1 MVPLGAKGEGLD
13 VLRPGNL
20 SALWQKARARWAKI
34 PPAARRRALLF
45 LLIFALAFAVRGL
58 TMQFMRAHLE
68 DPSWFQ
74 PGSYKVFDERARNI
88 LDGRERP
95 FWIDDASRTDLVQYP
110 PAFPLWV
117 AAIYGLTGERS
128 MYAVQRVQ
136 WVLDTLLVTVL
147 IAGIAATAYGWRASL
162 WASLLAALSPLLAMY
177 GAWPSSDA
185 PTAWFVLASAWLLL
199 VAAKRQSIV
208 WALSAG
214 FALGVACWF
223 RVNPLYLAAVWAVAL
238 LLFVRAGWRK
248 RTTLGAAVVTGAVL
262 VVSPIVI
269 RNYVVFPDFTPTG
282 GTVGVN
288 LWEGLGE
295 TELGR
300 SHGFV
305 YGDDKMLAIER
316 ARMGLAAEA
325 PLKLFWPDGIRR
337 DRERT
342 RESLAFIKQRPFWYA
357 GVMTK
362 RMWGMLKVAG
372 EPLPYYGSAGINVTS
387 RKTLPE
393 TRQGGALALFV
404 NALGMMQSVARYLFL
419 PLAALG
425 VWVAA
430 RQDFLAT
437 ALILTAVLY
446 YLVPGTAAHTE
457 IRYAL
462 PMHGLL
468 TVIAGVGLCR
478 LASAARKL
486 LGRRALK
493 EEAAGAES

>member
-1 MVPLGAKGEGLD
+1 
-13 VLRPGNL
+13 LRPRNL

-34 PPAARRRALLF
+34 PPVARRRALLF

-58 TMQFMRAHLE
+58 TMRFMRAHLE

-74 PGSYKVFDERARNI
+74 PGSYRVFDERARNI

-95 FWIDDASRTDLVQYP
+95 FWIDDPGRTDLVQYP

-117 AAIYGLTGERS
+117 AAVYGLTGERS
-128 MYAVQRVQ
+128 MYALQRVQ

-185 PTAWFVLASAWLLL
+185 PTAWFVLGSAWLLL
-199 VAAKRQSIV
+199 VAAKRQSIL
-208 WALSAG
+208 WALCAG
-214 FALGVACWF
+214 LALGAACWF
-223 RVNPLYLAAVWAVAL
+223 RVNPLYLAAAWALAL
-238 LLFVRAGWRK
+238 LIFVRAGWRK
-248 RTTLGAAVVTGAVL
+248 RVALGAAVALGTAL
-262 VVSPIVI
+262 VVSPIVV

-305 YGDDKMLAIER
+305 YGDDKMLAVER
-316 ARMGLAAEA
+316 ARMGLAPEA

-342 RESLAFIKQRPFWYA
+342 RESLAFIKERPFWYA
-357 GVMTK
+357 GVMMR

-372 EPLPYYGSAGINVTS
+372 EPLPYYGSPGINVTS

-393 TRQGGALALFV
+393 PMQGGVLALFV
-404 NALGMMQSVARYLFL
+404 NLLGMIQSVTRYLFL
-419 PLAALG
+419 PLAAAG
-425 VWVAA
+425 VWLAA
-430 RQDFLAT
+430 RRDFLAT

-457 IRYAL
+457 IRYTL

-468 TVIAGVGLCR
+468 TVFAGVALWR
-478 LASAARKL
+478 LSSAARNR
-486 LGRRALK
+486 LGRRGFK
-493 EEAAGAES
+493 EETTGPKADGPAGL